1 MSKGYLLDT
10 NALSEP
16 LKPKPNPGFLKRLAN
31 HADALFTAAPVVHE
45 MWYGAERLPSGKRRR
60 AIEQYL
66 RNVLLPSI
74 PVLPYDGQAALI
86 HAVERARLTGRGKT
100 PAFVDGQ
107 IAAIALV
114 HGLIVITANIEDF
127 VLFEGLTVM
136 SWLA

>member
-16 LKPKPNPGFLKRLAN
+16 LKPRPNPGLLKRFAK

-45 MWYGAERLPSGKRRR
+45 MWYGARRLNPGKRRR

-66 RNVLLPSI
+66 RDVLLPTI
-74 PVLPYDGQAALI
+74 PVLSYDGQAARI

-100 PAFVDGQ
+100 PTFVDGQ

-114 HGLIVITANIEDF
+114 HELIVITANIEDF
-127 VLFEGLTVM
+127 ALFEGLTVK
-136 SWLA
+136 SWLG